1 MGVFVYFSCCSW
13 EFKLPGTRSSQSLL
27 YTTALSTWNHEFATR
42 FETRFVIPGP
52 DSVYKH
58 SSMYQNF

>member
-1 MGVFVYFSCCSW
+1 MWLLQLGVYTPRHLVHAVM
-13 EFKLPGTRSSQSLL
+13 L
-27 YTTALSTWNHEFATR
+27 YTTVFSTWNHEFATR
-42 FETRFVIPGP
+42 SETGFVIFGP